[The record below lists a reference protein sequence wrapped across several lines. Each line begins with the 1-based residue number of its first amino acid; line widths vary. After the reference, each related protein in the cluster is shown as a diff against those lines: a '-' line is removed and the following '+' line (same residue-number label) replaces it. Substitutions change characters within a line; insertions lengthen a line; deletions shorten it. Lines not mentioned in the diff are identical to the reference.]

1 MRFVPDL
8 ARPRLRPAL
17 GALAVVT
24 WLSLPSDSRGAP
36 ASPPKA
42 RLTAKTADAMLAQ
55 ARERGAAKTAT
66 DADILGASL
75 VVAQLTSGAAR
86 GAGKSALDAIAA
98 AESEGPLAADAR
110 ADVGL
115 LARVLAND
123 EGTDA
128 GVTADRKLGVA
139 TNVAILGPFR
149 DTGGGLRAPLGPE
162 ASGAHFADGKADYSW
177 GSYVVRWR
185 AVPPRFAGAA
195 GAPLDVFVHPR
206 RESCSFV
213 ATRVSIDKPGPLV
226 VRLATSGQA
235 ALFFDGALVGQSDE
249 VHELARFDRLAGRVE
264 ASAGDHLVVAKV
276 CSAALDDDGRVRIRF
291 TDDRG
296 APRELTTTASLVD
309 PPAKAPRVT
318 SVPTPLVHVSGG
330 AAAPGSAAT
339 LAAATVRTLGG
350 ADDLKSPKAPGLLDS
365 YVQDRALDADH
376 TAFAAWITPSAANRT
391 GWYGRAETRA
401 GSGDAETVAFV
412 RRRQVAERLRA
423 RLTDWAYAGARA
435 AGLDRD
441 TDDEA
446 TYLTARIEE
455 DLGVEALRART
466 LRKLTARYTNLDA
479 APSDA
484 LRVVARLATSLDST
498 LALRALTGLDARGV
512 VDANLVRLTAQR
524 DAARARDLA
533 TAMILGRMDD
543 LDDGVEIVGSLA
555 RAGQA
560 ETARELATALAS
572 FAPNRADVIG
582 LLAGAVLSAPR
593 DASDRDRALAMLA
606 RARELSPGDARIRAE
621 LGLRKNAK
629 TGTGGGET
637 QPDEKYLVSA
647 ETMLARR
654 GGAPRPGEA
663 PDVRERELHW
673 LRAVH
678 MHPDKRVSQLIQY
691 AREIVIAPRSQDELY
706 ENLPLEGDLI
716 EILRARVHRRDGS
729 IALPLEEHN
738 EGTRPRVRWPELA
751 AGDTVEV
758 AIRTWTSGPVGG
770 RGDPPFY
777 FLDYAGSLATSP
789 ILYNEVVVESAKEN
803 PIHVDVVG
811 GGADTKDERDEGGLH
826 VTRLVWKKPKSIPE
840 EPLAPQ
846 LTELVP
852 LVVGS
857 TFRTWA
863 DFRAWYTEAVKG
875 FTEPD
880 AEVRRLAAELTKG
893 KTTRD
898 AKLRAIF
905 DFVSDQIR
913 YVNYTSGEFW
923 LPNRP
928 HQLLARREGD
938 CDDKAILLITLLKAV
953 GIEAQEVL
961 VQTRETGQP
970 SVLRAKNAAAPLFDH
985 GIAFLP
991 GPNGGT
997 YLDATS
1003 PQSRLGPLPAMDARA
1018 SALRIGMAPEIVEL
1032 PSGSPEEHGSEVD
1045 WTVALTPEGAAEI
1058 RGTEM
1063 HTGDSAFYLRTY
1075 LAQEG
1080 ARASYVEG
1088 NLLAPWVPTVE
1099 VDGGIDF
1106 AGDLTGGR
1114 ARVKYKARS
1123 EGLARHEGSEL
1134 VVPLAPNRTLASQ
1147 LAPLVRRTLPVSLPP
1162 QLAPSRQRRTLRVV
1176 APAGFAW
1183 GDLPAGGKVDG
1194 GDFGRAELEIG
1205 LDPRD
1210 ARAIVAKRTVVLD
1223 RHVIPPDRYEAW
1235 RSFLQRI
1242 DALMARGVRLVPTR
1256 GER

>member
-1 MRFVPDL
+1 MRFVPGL
-8 ARPRLRPAL
+8 GLRRTTL
-17 GALAVVT
+17 GALAVAS
-24 WLSLPSDSRGAP
+24 WLAFPSDSRGAP
-36 ASPPKA
+36 QTASS
-42 RLTAKTADAMLAQ
+42 RLTAKTAEAMLAQ
-55 ARERGAAKTAT
+55 ARERGTVKGAHDAEILSAALVAAQVTS
-66 DADILGASL
+66 ASP
-75 VVAQLTSGAAR
+75 R
-86 GAGKSALDAIAA
+86 GAGQAALSAIA
-98 AESEGPLAADAR
+98 SVPTDPGLDADAR
-110 ADVGL
+110 GDVSL
-115 LARVLAND
+115 LARVLSGD

-128 GVTADRKLGVA
+128 GVAADRKLGVA
-139 TNVAILGPFR
+139 TDVAVLGPFR
-149 DTGGGLRAPLGPE
+149 DTGGGLHTPLGPE
-162 ASGAHFADGKADYSW
+162 ASGKFADAKVDYSW
-177 GSYVVRWR
+177 GSYLVRWR
-185 AVPPRFAGAA
+185 AVPARFSGAA
-195 GAPLDVFVHPR
+195 GIPLDVFVHPR
-206 RESCSFV
+206 RESCSLV
-213 ATRVSIDKPGPLV
+213 ATRVTVDRDRPLV
-226 VRLATSGQA
+226 VRLAASGQA
-235 ALFFDGALVGQSDE
+235 ALYFDGALVGASE
-249 VHELARFDRLAGRVE
+249 AVNELARFDRLAGRVD

-291 TDDRG
+291 TDAAG
-296 APRELTTTASLVD
+296 APLPLPTSATLVD
-309 PPAKAPRVT
+309 RPAKAPRVT
-318 SVPTPLVHVSGG
+318 PLETPLAHVSAQKAG
-330 AAAPGSAAT
+330 AGSALT

-350 ADDLKSPKAPGLLDS
+350 ADDLKSPQAPGLLDA
-365 YVQDRALDADH
+365 YVQDKSLDADH
-376 TAFAAWITPSAANRT
+376 IAFAAWITPSAANRT
-391 GWYGRAETRA
+391 GWYGRADARA
-401 GSGDAETVAFV
+401 GAGDPETVAFV

-423 RLTDWAYAGARA
+423 QLADWAYAGARSV
-435 AGLDRD
+435 GLDRD
-441 TDDEA
+441 KDDEA
-446 TYLTARIEE
+446 AYLTARIDESLAI
-455 DLGVEALRART
+455 DALRARA
-466 LRKLTARYTNLDA
+466 LRNLVARYPNLDA
-479 APSDA
+479 APSDP
-484 LRVVARLATSLDST
+484 LRVMARLAKGLDAP
-498 LALRALTGLDARGV
+498 LATRALAALDARGV
-512 VDANLVRLTAQR
+512 VDTSLVRLVGQR
-524 DAARARDLA
+524 DAARARELA
-533 TAMILGRMDD
+533 AATVLGRIDD
-543 LDDGVEIVGSLA
+543 IDEGVEVASELA
-555 RAGQA
+555 RSGQA
-560 ETARELATALAS
+560 EATRELATALVA
-572 FAPNRADVIG
+572 FAPNRSDVVS
-582 LLAGAVLSAPR
+582 LLAEAILSAPR
-593 DASDRDRALAMLA
+593 DPADRDRALALLA
-606 RARELSPGDARIRAE
+606 RARELAPGEARTRAE
-621 LGLRKNAK
+621 LLLRKSAK
-629 TGTGGGET
+629 TGSSET
-637 QPDEKYLVSA
+637 QPDEKYLVPS
-647 ETMLARR
+647 ETILARR
-654 GGAPRPGEA
+654 GGAPRAGEA

-673 LRAVH
+673 LRAVR

-751 AGDTVEV
+751 PGDTVEV

-789 ILYNEVVVESAKEN
+789 ILYNEVVVESAREN
-803 PIHVDVVG
+803 PIFVDVVG
-811 GGADTKDERDEGGLH
+811 GGADTKDERDEGPLH

-893 KTTRD
+893 KTTRE

-1003 PQSRLGPLPAMDARA
+1003 PQSRLGPLPSMDARA

-1032 PSGSPEEHGSEVD
+1032 PSGSPDDHGSEVD
-1045 WTVALTPEGAAEI
+1045 WTIALTPEGSAEI

-1063 HTGDSAFYLRTY
+1063 HSGDSAFYLRTY

-1088 NLLAPWVPTVE
+1088 NLLGPWVPTVE
-1099 VDGGIDF
+1099 VDGAIDF
-1106 AGDLTGGR
+1106 AGDLGGGR

-1123 EGLARHEGSEL
+1123 EGLARHEGAEL
-1134 VVPLAPNRTLASQ
+1134 VAPLAPNRTLASQ

-1162 QLAPSRQRRTLRVV
+1162 QLAPSRQRRALRIV
-1176 APAGFAW
+1176 APTGYAW

-1194 GDFGRAELEIG
+1194 GDFGRAELDIG
-1205 LDPRD
+1205 VDPRD
-1210 ARAIVAKRTVVLD
+1210 PRAVVARRTVVLD
-1223 RHVIPPDRYEAW
+1223 RHVIPPERYEAW

-1242 DALMARGVRLVPTR
+1242 DALMARGVRLVPVR
-1256 GER
+1256 GAR